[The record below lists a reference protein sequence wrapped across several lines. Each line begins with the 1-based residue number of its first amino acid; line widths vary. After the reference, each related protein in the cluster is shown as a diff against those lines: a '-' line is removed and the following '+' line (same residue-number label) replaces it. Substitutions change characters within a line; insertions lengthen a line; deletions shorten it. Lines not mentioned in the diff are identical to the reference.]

1 MINILITGGS
11 GLIGTQLTELLRQR
25 GHSVSLLSRS
35 NQPGEHKSYVWKVDQ
50 NYIEPGAFEGIDAI
64 VHLAGAGIA
73 DKPWTIERKRE
84 ILESRTHS
92 TRLLVNALKNTH
104 HKVKTVIAASA
115 IGYYGF
121 GEQQQVFTE
130 DSEAGKD
137 FLADVTSRWERETEN
152 FTELGVR
159 VVKIRI
165 GIVLSKRGGALEE
178 IARPVKYFVGAPL
191 GSGDQYVSWIHMEDL
206 CQIFVKAIEDSSM
219 QGAYNAVSPNP
230 LTNRELTKAI
240 AKTLHRPLLLPPVPP
255 FVLKLLLGEMAD
267 LVLNGSKV
275 SGSRIIQSGY
285 QFKYSDINQALED
298 LLVHD

>member
-1 MINILITGGS
+1 VINILITGGS

-104 HKVKTVIAASA
+104 HNVKTVIAASA

-121 GEQQQVFTE
+121 GEQQEVFTE

-137 FLADVTSRWERETEN
+137 FLADVTSRWERESEN
-152 FTELGVR
+152 FIELGVR

-219 QGAYNAVSPNP
+219 QGAYNAVSPSP

-240 AKTLHRPLLLPPVPP
+240 ASTLHRPLLLPPVPP

-298 LLVHD
+298 LLLRD

>member
-11 GLIGTQLTELLRQR
+11 GLIGTQLTERLRQR
-25 GHSVSLLSRS
+25 GHRVSLLSRS
-35 NQPGEHKSYVWKVDQ
+35 EQEGEHKSFVWKIDQ
-50 NYIEPGAFEGIDAI
+50 NYIEPGAFQEVDAI

-73 DKPWTIERKRE
+73 DKPWTLERKRE
-84 ILESRTHS
+84 ILESRTNS
-92 TRLLVNALKNTH
+92 TRLLVNSLKNTPNQ
-104 HKVKTVIAASA
+104 VKTVIAASA

-121 GEQQQVFTE
+121 GNQQEVFTE

-137 FLADVTSRWERETEN
+137 FLADVTKRWEGETEA
-152 FTELGVR
+152 FVELGLR

-165 GIVLSKRGGALEE
+165 GIVLSERGGALEE

-219 QGAYNAVSPNP
+219 RGPYNAVSPHP

-240 AKTLHRPLLLPPVPP
+240 AKALHRPLLLPPIPS
-255 FVLKLLLGEMAD
+255 FALKLLLGEMAD

-275 SGSRIIQSGY
+275 SGSRIIESGY

-298 LLVHD
+298 LLVQD

>member
-1 MINILITGGS
+1 VSNILITGGS
-11 GLIGTQLTELLRQR
+11 GLIGTELTELLRQR
-25 GHSVSLLSRS
+25 GHRVSLLSRS
-35 NQPGEHKSYVWKVDQ
+35 EQAGEHKSYVWKVDQ
-50 NYIEPGAFEGIDAI
+50 NYIEPGAFEGVDAI

-84 ILESRTHS
+84 ILESRTNS
-92 TRLLVNALKNTH
+92 TRLLVTALKNTH
-104 HKVKTVIAASA
+104 HNVKTVIAASA

-121 GEQQQVFTE
+121 GNQQEVFTE

-152 FTELGVR
+152 FIELGVR

-206 CQIFVKAIEDSSM
+206 SQIFVKAIEDSSM
-219 QGAYNAVSPNP
+219 KGAYNAVSPNP

-240 AKTLHRPLLLPPVPP
+240 ARTLRRPLLLPPVPS

-285 QFKYSDINQALED
+285 KFKYSDINQALQD
-298 LLVHD
+298 LLIQD

>member
-121 GEQQQVFTE
+121 GEQQEVFTE

-219 QGAYNAVSPNP
+219 QGAYNAVSPSP

-240 AKTLHRPLLLPPVPP
+240 ARTLHRPLLLPPVPP

-298 LLVHD
+298 LLVKD